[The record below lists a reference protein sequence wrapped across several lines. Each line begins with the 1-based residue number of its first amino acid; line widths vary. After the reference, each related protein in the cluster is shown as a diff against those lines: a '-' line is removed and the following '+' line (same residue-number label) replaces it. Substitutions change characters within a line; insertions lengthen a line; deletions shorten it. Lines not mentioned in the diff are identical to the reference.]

1 MRQTFIKKFSFS
13 IFMLLFIFTL
23 VACDTGEDP
32 IDPTDPTDPV
42 DPITYV
48 VTFDSDGGSSVDA
61 VTVDEDT
68 AVSEP
73 TDPTKEGFTFVYWYL
88 DDSNVAYDFQTLVTV
103 DITLTALWE
112 ELGPTNEELIQE
124 DIEALEADFYLNDF
138 QLNVPI
144 RGTVN
149 GSRISWKSDS
159 ANVSDAGIILPIA
172 GSASEQQTIKGTFTL
187 NGARVE
193 HTFTVNIP
201 VYEEVEIAT
210 SRTVPF
216 TNLTTEYEV
225 SDGDIELF
233 FEQDGY
239 VPYVNVVDFL
249 GLLDGFIDPE
259 VEFTFTEGIDTL
271 EIFYQYY
278 DEDEDVTYDLI
289 VTLNAADNT
298 ITTNDP
304 GFYWAYV
311 YSTETNYGRH
321 IEYDND
327 NPDAYFD
334 EGDDIVYDLDLYHLD
349 MAVYEDDILLPYY
362 IVNQLF
368 AGSSYYNVYYNQDGL
383 FGIYSLPSAGTDEYV
398 EMKTSS
404 VNGEDLPVDLAIH
417 NFNMLAF
424 NLDNFYGL
432 QDIVNVETYK
442 DLLMD
447 NLDSMLTTD
456 ARQFDN
462 ALFNF
467 IYKTMDELHTSYG
480 YPSYYN
486 DVEWDGPVLSSVG
499 QLGSRGQAW
508 YGGTGYSDGLFNV
521 QDLINATWTSEA
533 LRPNY
538 WFLDDAKTS
547 VVITLD
553 GFSTADIEEVT
564 VHDPQIV
571 ADVLDVADGSLL
583 LPTIASGTKLSYY
596 NNSTQEDAV
605 LEILVKGSNEA
616 YVDTYKQAL
625 LDLGYTLVIE
635 PTSYPSKQAGYY
647 TKTLNDITYMA
658 LVTYD
663 STYDLVYIGIV
674 DDVPTS
680 YAASWPLSVDIF
692 GMINSDSAIYM
703 EYTMEKILSETNVL
717 ENVTID
723 LTYNTGGNVGA
734 LYRVVGFVT
743 DQPFRVSSID
753 KDTNG
758 NSSSYVVIN
767 GVPTYP
773 QLNWSLLTSKVT
785 FSAANSLATIFK
797 ENNLGPV
804 IGVKSG
810 GGAASITPILLPN
823 GTAFTMSSNNVSA
836 YRTGTGTEADP
847 YVYHHNEFGIDPDHI
862 LLTADL
868 YDAEKILDILNGI
881 S

>member
-1 MRQTFIKKFSFS
+1 
-13 IFMLLFIFTL
+13 LLIMVFT
-23 VACDTGEDP
+23 VIACDDTE
-32 IDPTDPTDPV
+32 DPV
-42 DPITYV
+42 DPIDPVTYT
-48 VTFDSDGGSSVDA
+48 VTFNTNEGSA
-61 VTVDEDT
+61 VASIDVEENDKVTKP
-68 AVSEP
+68 A
-73 TDPTKEGFTFVYWYL
+73 DPTKEGFTFEYWYTT
-88 DDSNVAYDFQTLVTV
+88 DEAVEFDFNTAITA
-103 DITLTALWE
+103 DIILNALWE
-112 ELGPTNEELIQE
+112 ENIPDGPTDAELIAL
-124 DIEALEADFYLNDF
+124 DIESIEENLYASEF
-138 QLNVPI
+138 QLNLPT
-144 RGTVN
+144 RGPN
-149 GSRISWKSDS
+149 GSRIAWKTNAD
-159 ANVSDAGIILPIA
+159 NVSFYGNILPLYDQ
-172 GSASEQQTIKGTFTL
+172 SESQTQQIQATFSLGEEKVVKMIDVTIPAYTP
-187 NGARVE
+187 VVID
-193 HTFTVNIP
+193 TV
-201 VYEEVEIAT
+201 
-210 SRTVPF
+210 RTVDF
-216 TNLTTEYEV
+216 TNLTTEYDV
-225 SDGDIELF
+225 ADGNIDLY
-233 FEQDGY
+233 FEADGN
-239 VPYVNVVDFL
+239 VPYVSVVDFL
-249 GLLDGFIDPE
+249 NLLEGFVDPD
-259 VEFTFTEGIDTL
+259 VEFTITEGIDTL

-278 DEDEDVTYDLI
+278 DADYDETYDLI
-289 VTLNAADNT
+289 VTLNDATDT

-321 IEYDND
+321 IEYDYD
-327 NPDAYFD
+327 NPDASFD
-334 EGDDIVYDLDLYHLD
+334 EGDDVIYDLSDYNLEITSYNN
-349 MAVYEDDILLPYY
+349 DILLPYY

-383 FGIYSLPSAGTDEYV
+383 FGIYSLPNAGTDEYV

-625 LDLGYTLVIE
+625 LDLGYILVIE

-647 TKTLNDITYMA
+647 TKILNDITYMA

>member
-1 MRQTFIKKFSFS
+1 MV
-13 IFMLLFIFTL
+13 FT
-23 VACDTGEDP
+23 VIACDDTE
-32 IDPTDPTDPV
+32 DPV
-42 DPITYV
+42 DPVTYT
-48 VTFDSDGGSSVDA
+48 VTFNTNEGSA
-61 VTVDEDT
+61 VASIDVEENDKVTKP
-68 AVSEP
+68 A
-73 TDPTKEGFTFVYWYL
+73 DPTKEGFTFEYWYTT
-88 DDSNVAYDFQTLVTV
+88 DEAVEFDFNTAITA
-103 DITLTALWE
+103 DITLNALWE
-112 ELGPTNEELIQE
+112 ENVPDGPTDAELIAL
-124 DIEALEADFYLNDF
+124 DIESIEENLYASEF
-138 QLNVPI
+138 QLNLPT
-144 RGTVN
+144 RGPN
-149 GSRISWKSDS
+149 GSRIAWKTNAD
-159 ANVSDAGIILPIA
+159 NVSFYGNILPLYHQ
-172 GSASEQQTIKGTFTL
+172 SESQTQQIQATFSLGEEKVVKMIDVTIPAYTP
-187 NGARVE
+187 VVID
-193 HTFTVNIP
+193 TV
-201 VYEEVEIAT
+201 
-210 SRTVPF
+210 RTVDF
-216 TNLTTEYEV
+216 TNLTTEYDV
-225 SDGDIELF
+225 ADGNIDLY
-233 FEQDGY
+233 FEADGN
-239 VPYVNVVDFL
+239 VPYVSVVDFL
-249 GLLDGFIDPE
+249 NLLEGFVDPD
-259 VEFTFTEGIDTL
+259 VEFTITEGIDTL

-278 DEDEDVTYDLI
+278 DSDYDETYDLI
-289 VTLNAADNT
+289 VTLNDTTDT

-321 IEYDND
+321 IEYDYD
-327 NPDAYFD
+327 NPDASFD
-334 EGDDIVYDLDLYHLD
+334 EGDDVIYDLSDYNLEITSYNN
-349 MAVYEDDILLPYY
+349 DILLPYY

-553 GFSTADIEEVT
+553 GFVTADIEESAT
-564 VHDPQIV
+564 YD
-571 ADVLDVADGSLL
+571 AM
-583 LPTIASGTKLSYY
+583 IASDVFDIVDITTVLPNITAGNKFFYY
-596 NNSTQEDAV
+596 NSSDDKDQMM
-605 LEILVKGSNEA
+605 EIIIKGATLADLTA
-616 YVDTYKQAL
+616 YGQAL
-625 LDLGYTLVIE
+625 ETFGYTYQMDE
-635 PTSYPSKQAGYY
+635 TNTNSSKDNGYY
-647 TKTLNDITYMA
+647 EITVGDASYMVQLA
-658 LVTYD
+658 FD
-663 STYDLVYIGIV
+663 EDYDLLYISIV
-674 DDVPTS
+674 DRVPDTFQG
-680 YAASWPLSVDIF
+680 SWPLYIDVQ
-692 GMINSDSAIYM
+692 GLVNSDSAVFLEM
-703 EYTMEKILSETNVL
+703 VFDKILVESPTL
-717 ENVTID
+717 ENVTLD

-743 DQPFRVSSID
+743 DQPFKVSGID
-753 KDTNG
+753 GDTG
-758 NSSSYVVIN
+758 GASTSYVLIN
-767 GVPTYP
+767 GTPTYP
-773 QLNWSLLTSKVT
+773 NLNWSLLTSKVT
-785 FSAANSLATIFK
+785 FSAANSLATIFM
-797 ENNLGPV
+797 ENDLGP
-804 IGVKSG
+804 IMGIKSG
-810 GGAASITPILLPN
+810 GGASSITPILLPT
-823 GTAFTMSSNNVSA
+823 GTAFTMSSNNISA
-836 YRTGTGTEADP
+836 YRTGTGTTEDP
-847 YVYHHNEFGIDPDHI
+847 YVYHSVEFGVDPDHVLDI
-862 LLTADL
+862 SDL
-868 YDAEKILDILNGI
+868 YDEDVILQILN

>member
-1 MRQTFIKKFSFS
+1 MSRAFIKRFSFVT
-13 IFMLLFIFTL
+13 LLLIMVFT
-23 VACDTGEDP
+23 VIACDDTE
-32 IDPTDPTDPV
+32 DPV
-42 DPITYV
+42 DPIDPVTYT
-48 VTFDSDGGSSVDA
+48 VTFNTNEGSA
-61 VTVDEDT
+61 VASIDVEENDKVTKP
-68 AVSEP
+68 A
-73 TDPTKEGFTFVYWYL
+73 DPTKEGFTFEYWYTT
-88 DDSNVAYDFQTLVTV
+88 DEAVEFDFNTAITA
-103 DITLTALWE
+103 DITLNALWE
-112 ELGPTNEELIQE
+112 ENIPDGPTDAELIAL
-124 DIEALEADFYLNDF
+124 DIESIEENLYASDF
-138 QLNVPI
+138 QLNLPT
-144 RGTVN
+144 RGPN
-149 GSRISWKSDS
+149 GSRIAWKTNAD
-159 ANVSDAGIILPIA
+159 NVSFYGNILPLYNQ
-172 GSASEQQTIKGTFTL
+172 SESQTQQIQATFSLGEEKVVKMIDVTIPAYTPVVLDTV
-187 NGARVE
+187 R
-193 HTFTVNIP
+193 TVN
-201 VYEEVEIAT
+201 
-210 SRTVPF
+210 F
-216 TNLTTEYEV
+216 TNLTTEYDV
-225 SDGDIELF
+225 ADGNIDLY
-233 FEQDGY
+233 FEADGN
-239 VPYVNVVDFL
+239 VPYVSVVDFL
-249 GLLDGFIDPE
+249 NLLEGFVDPD
-259 VEFTFTEGIDTL
+259 VEFTITEGVDTL

-278 DEDEDVTYDLI
+278 DADYDETYDLI
-289 VTLNAADNT
+289 VTLDNATDT

-321 IEYDND
+321 IEYDYD
-327 NPDAYFD
+327 NPDASFD
-334 EGDDIVYDLDLYHLD
+334 EGDDVIYDLSDYNLEITSYNN
-349 MAVYEDDILLPYY
+349 DILLPYY

-521 QDLINATWTSEA
+521 QDLINATWSSEA

-605 LEILVKGSNEA
+605 LEILVKGSNET

-625 LDLGYTLVIE
+625 LDLDYSLVVQ

-647 TKTLNDITYMA
+647 TKTLNDISYMV
-658 LVTYD
+658 LVTYNEE
-663 STYDLVYIGIV
+663 YDLLYIGIA
-674 DDVPTS
+674 DDIPTS
-680 YAASWPLSVDIF
+680 YAATWPLDISVST
-692 GMINSDSAIYM
+692 MINSDSAIYL

-773 QLNWSLLTSKVT
+773 HLNWSLLTSKVT

-836 YRTGTGTEADP
+836 YRTGAGTEADP

-862 LLTADL
+862 LFTADL

>member
-1 MRQTFIKKFSFS
+1 MSRAFIKRFSFVT
-13 IFMLLFIFTL
+13 LLLIMVFT
-23 VACDTGEDP
+23 VIACDDTE
-32 IDPTDPTDPV
+32 DPV
-42 DPITYV
+42 DPIDPVTYT
-48 VTFDSDGGSSVDA
+48 VTFNTNEGSA
-61 VTVDEDT
+61 VASIDVEENDKVTKP
-68 AVSEP
+68 A
-73 TDPTKEGFTFVYWYL
+73 DPTKEGFTFEYWYTT
-88 DDSNVAYDFQTLVTV
+88 DEAVEFDFNTAITA
-103 DITLTALWE
+103 DIILNALWE
-112 ELGPTNEELIQE
+112 ENIPDGPTDAELIAL
-124 DIEALEADFYLNDF
+124 DIESIEENLYASEF
-138 QLNVPI
+138 QLNLPT
-144 RGTVN
+144 RGPN
-149 GSRISWKSDS
+149 GSRIAWKTNAD
-159 ANVSDAGIILPIA
+159 NVSFYGNILPLYDQ
-172 GSASEQQTIKGTFTL
+172 SESQTQQIQATFSLGEEKVVKMIDVTIPAYTPVVIDTV
-187 NGARVE
+187 R
-193 HTFTVNIP
+193 TVN
-201 VYEEVEIAT
+201 
-210 SRTVPF
+210 F
-216 TNLTTEYEV
+216 TNLTTEYDV
-225 SDGDIELF
+225 ADGNIDLY
-233 FEQDGY
+233 FEADGN
-239 VPYVNVVDFL
+239 VPYVSVVDFL
-249 GLLDGFIDPE
+249 NLLEGFVDPD
-259 VEFTFTEGIDTL
+259 VEFTITEGIDTL

-278 DEDEDVTYDLI
+278 DSDYDETYDLI
-289 VTLNAADNT
+289 VTLNDTTDT

-321 IEYDND
+321 IEYDYD
-327 NPDAYFD
+327 NPDASFD
-334 EGDDIVYDLDLYHLD
+334 EGDDVIYDLSDYNLEITSYD
-349 MAVYEDDILLPYY
+349 NDILLPYY

-571 ADVLDVADGSLL
+571 ADVLDVSDGSLL

>member
-1 MRQTFIKKFSFS
+1 MV
-13 IFMLLFIFTL
+13 FT
-23 VACDTGEDP
+23 VIACDDTE
-32 IDPTDPTDPV
+32 DPV
-42 DPITYV
+42 DPIDPVTYT
-48 VTFDSDGGSSVDA
+48 VTFNTNEGSA
-61 VTVDEDT
+61 VASIDVEENDKVTKP
-68 AVSEP
+68 A
-73 TDPTKEGFTFVYWYL
+73 DPTKEGFTFEYWYTT
-88 DDSNVAYDFQTLVTV
+88 DEAVEFDFNTAITA
-103 DITLTALWE
+103 DIILNALWE
-112 ELGPTNEELIQE
+112 ENIPDGPTDAELIAL
-124 DIEALEADFYLNDF
+124 DIESIEENLYASEF
-138 QLNVPI
+138 QLNLPT
-144 RGTVN
+144 RGPN
-149 GSRISWKSDS
+149 GSRIAWKTNAD
-159 ANVSDAGIILPIA
+159 NVSFYGNILPLYDQ
-172 GSASEQQTIKGTFTL
+172 SESQTQQIQATFSLGEEKVVKMIDVTIPAYTP
-187 NGARVE
+187 VVID
-193 HTFTVNIP
+193 TV
-201 VYEEVEIAT
+201 
-210 SRTVPF
+210 RTVDF
-216 TNLTTEYEV
+216 TNLTTEYDV
-225 SDGDIELF
+225 ADGNIDLY
-233 FEQDGY
+233 FEADGN
-239 VPYVNVVDFL
+239 VPYVSVVDFL
-249 GLLDGFIDPE
+249 NLLEGFVDPD
-259 VEFTFTEGIDTL
+259 VEFTITEGIDTL

-278 DEDEDVTYDLI
+278 DADYDETYDLI
-289 VTLNAADNT
+289 VTLNDATDT

-321 IEYDND
+321 IEYDYD
-327 NPDAYFD
+327 NPDASFD
-334 EGDDIVYDLDLYHLD
+334 EGDDVIYDLSDYNLEITSYNN
-349 MAVYEDDILLPYY
+349 DILLPYY

-383 FGIYSLPSAGTDEYV
+383 FGIYSLPNAGTDEYV

-625 LDLGYTLVIE
+625 LDLGYILVIE

-647 TKTLNDITYMA
+647 TKILNDITYMA

>member
-1 MRQTFIKKFSFS
+1 MSRAFIKRFSFVT
-13 IFMLLFIFTL
+13 LLLIMVFT
-23 VACDTGEDP
+23 VIACDDTE
-32 IDPTDPTDPV
+32 DPV
-42 DPITYV
+42 DPIDPVTYT
-48 VTFDSDGGSSVDA
+48 VTFNTNEGSA
-61 VTVDEDT
+61 VASIDVEENDKVTKP
-68 AVSEP
+68 A
-73 TDPTKEGFTFVYWYL
+73 DPTKEGFTFEYWYTT
-88 DDSNVAYDFQTLVTV
+88 DEAVEFDFNTAITA
-103 DITLTALWE
+103 DIILNALWE
-112 ELGPTNEELIQE
+112 ENIPDGPTDAELIAL
-124 DIEALEADFYLNDF
+124 DIESIEENLYASEF
-138 QLNVPI
+138 QLNLPT
-144 RGTVN
+144 RGPN
-149 GSRISWKSDS
+149 GSRIAWKTNAD
-159 ANVSDAGIILPIA
+159 NVSFYGNILPLYDQ
-172 GSASEQQTIKGTFTL
+172 SESQTQQIQATFSLGEEKVVKMIDVTIPAYTP
-187 NGARVE
+187 VVID
-193 HTFTVNIP
+193 TV
-201 VYEEVEIAT
+201 
-210 SRTVPF
+210 RTVDF
-216 TNLTTEYEV
+216 TNLTTEYDV
-225 SDGDIELF
+225 ADGNIDLY
-233 FEQDGY
+233 FEADGN
-239 VPYVNVVDFL
+239 VPYVSVVDFL
-249 GLLDGFIDPE
+249 NLLEGFVDPD
-259 VEFTFTEGIDTL
+259 VEFTITEGIDTL

-278 DEDEDVTYDLI
+278 DADYDETYDLI
-289 VTLNAADNT
+289 VTLNDATDT

-321 IEYDND
+321 IEYDYD
-327 NPDAYFD
+327 NPDASFD
-334 EGDDIVYDLDLYHLD
+334 EGDDVIYDLSDYNLEITSYNN
-349 MAVYEDDILLPYY
+349 DILLPYY

-383 FGIYSLPSAGTDEYV
+383 FGIYSLPNAGTDEYV

-625 LDLGYTLVIE
+625 LDLGYILVIE

-647 TKTLNDITYMA
+647 TKILNDITYMA

>member
-1 MRQTFIKKFSFS
+1 M
-13 IFMLLFIFTL
+13 
-23 VACDTGEDP
+23 
-32 IDPTDPTDPV
+32 
-42 DPITYV
+42 
-48 VTFDSDGGSSVDA
+48 SD
-61 VTVDEDT
+61 
-68 AVSEP
+68 
-73 TDPTKEGFTFVYWYL
+73 Y
-88 DDSNVAYDFQTLVTV
+88 N
-103 DITLTALWE
+103 
-112 ELGPTNEELIQE
+112 
-124 DIEALEADFYLNDF
+124 
-138 QLNVPI
+138 
-144 RGTVN
+144 
-149 GSRISWKSDS
+149 
-159 ANVSDAGIILPIA
+159 
-172 GSASEQQTIKGTFTL
+172 
-187 NGARVE
+187 
-193 HTFTVNIP
+193 
-201 VYEEVEIAT
+201 
-210 SRTVPF
+210 
-216 TNLTTEYEV
+216 
-225 SDGDIELF
+225 
-233 FEQDGY
+233 
-239 VPYVNVVDFL
+239 
-249 GLLDGFIDPE
+249 
-259 VEFTFTEGIDTL
+259 L
-271 EIFYQYY
+271 EITSY
-278 DEDEDVTYDLI
+278 
-289 VTLNAADNT
+289 NN
-298 ITTNDP
+298 
-304 GFYWAYV
+304 
-311 YSTETNYGRH
+311 
-321 IEYDND
+321 
-327 NPDAYFD
+327 
-334 EGDDIVYDLDLYHLD
+334 
-349 MAVYEDDILLPYY
+349 DILLPYY

-647 TKTLNDITYMA
+647 TKTLNDITYMV

-717 ENVTID
+717 EKCN
-723 LTYNTGGNVGA
+723 
-734 LYRVVGFVT
+734 YR
-743 DQPFRVSSID
+743 
-753 KDTNG
+753 
-758 NSSSYVVIN
+758 
-767 GVPTYP
+767 
-773 QLNWSLLTSKVT
+773 
-785 FSAANSLATIFK
+785 
-797 ENNLGPV
+797 
-804 IGVKSG
+804 
-810 GGAASITPILLPN
+810 
-823 GTAFTMSSNNVSA
+823 
-836 YRTGTGTEADP
+836 P
-847 YVYHHNEFGIDPDHI
+847 Y
-862 LLTADL
+862 L
-868 YDAEKILDILNGI
+868 
-881 S
+881 

>member
-1 MRQTFIKKFSFS
+1 MSRAFIKRFSFVT
-13 IFMLLFIFTL
+13 LLLIMVFT
-23 VACDTGEDP
+23 VIACDDTE
-32 IDPTDPTDPV
+32 DPV
-42 DPITYV
+42 DPIDPVTYT
-48 VTFDSDGGSSVDA
+48 VTFNTNEGSA
-61 VTVDEDT
+61 VASIDVEENDKVTKP
-68 AVSEP
+68 A
-73 TDPTKEGFTFVYWYL
+73 DPTKEGFTFEYWYTT
-88 DDSNVAYDFQTLVTV
+88 DEAVEFDFNTAITA
-103 DITLTALWE
+103 DITLNALWE
-112 ELGPTNEELIQE
+112 ENIPDGPTDAELIAL
-124 DIEALEADFYLNDF
+124 DIESIEENLYASEF
-138 QLNVPI
+138 QLNLPT
-144 RGTVN
+144 RGPN
-149 GSRISWKSDS
+149 GSRIAWKTNAD
-159 ANVSDAGIILPIA
+159 NVSFYGNILPLYDQ
-172 GSASEQQTIKGTFTL
+172 SESQTQQIQATFSLGEEKVVKMIDVTIPAYTP
-187 NGARVE
+187 VVID
-193 HTFTVNIP
+193 TV
-201 VYEEVEIAT
+201 
-210 SRTVPF
+210 RTVDF
-216 TNLTTEYEV
+216 TNLTTEYDV
-225 SDGDIELF
+225 ADGNIDLY
-233 FEQDGY
+233 FEADGN
-239 VPYVNVVDFL
+239 VPYVSVVDFL
-249 GLLDGFIDPE
+249 NLLEGFVDPD
-259 VEFTFTEGIDTL
+259 VEFTITEGIDTL

-278 DEDEDVTYDLI
+278 DADYDETYDLI
-289 VTLNAADNT
+289 VTLNDATDT

-321 IEYDND
+321 IEYDYD
-327 NPDAYFD
+327 NPDASFD
-334 EGDDIVYDLDLYHLD
+334 EGDDVIYDLSDYNLEITSYNN
-349 MAVYEDDILLPYY
+349 DILLPYY

-383 FGIYSLPSAGTDEYV
+383 FGIYSLPNAGTDEYV

-625 LDLGYTLVIE
+625 LDLGYILVIE

-647 TKTLNDITYMA
+647 TKILNDITYMA